1 MQLVLTVSVPA
12 SSSAA
17 QPATVPTAQ
26 QSRKKAVPRPR
37 KSVSVAE
44 ETTPAE
50 EADESDEDMK
60 MEVVQNISR
69 ITKETTV
76 SLQQSI
82 EVPVTTKAEDTA
94 SEIVVS
100 AMPKRTQSVRDRV
113 KQAISSVSSGGMKSL
128 KQSTLNFAKRSA

>member
-1 MQLVLTVSVPA
+1 MQSVLTVSVPA

-17 QPATVPTAQ
+17 PPATVPTAQ
-26 QSRKKAVPRPR
+26 QSRKKAVPRPK
-37 KSVSVAE
+37 KSVSVTE

-50 EADESDEDMK
+50 EADESDEDLK

-76 SLQQSI
+76 SVKQST
-82 EVPVTTKAEDTA
+82 EVPVSKAEDTA